1 MKKKL
6 TVVAAL
12 VLVLAMGVGGTLAYL
27 TDKSDTVTN
36 TFTVGNVK
44 IELDETKGGDNHQF
58 KMIPGDKI
66 AKDPK
71 VTVGDTS
78 EDCYL
83 FVKLEKSD
91 NFDDFFET
99 LALASG
105 WTWGTG
111 TGEGGNGVPTDVCY
125 REDAKAD
132 DSFYVL
138 GDGGE
143 GYANGYVQV
152 KDGVTQDMMD
162 AIADTTNTNATE
174 PTLKITAYA
183 VQKANV
189 ASAKAAWDALNPT
202 T

>member
-27 TDKSDTVTN
+27 TDKSATVTN

-44 IELDETKGGDNHQF
+44 ISLVETTGSEY
-58 KMIPGDKI
+58 KMVPGNKI

-71 VTVGDTS
+71 VTVGATS

-83 FVKLEKSD
+83 FVKLDKSS
-91 NFDDFFET
+91 NFDDFFENFV
-99 LALASG
+99 LADG
-105 WTWGTG
+105 WTVGTG
-111 TGEGGNGVPTDVCY
+111 TGTGGNGVPTDVCY
-125 REDAKAD
+125 REDAKAN

-138 GDGGE
+138 ASGGD

-152 KDGVTQDMMD
+152 KGTVTQGMMD
-162 AIADTTNTNATE
+162 AISDENNEDATE
-174 PTLKITAYA
+174 PTLEITAYA

-202 T
+202 TSD